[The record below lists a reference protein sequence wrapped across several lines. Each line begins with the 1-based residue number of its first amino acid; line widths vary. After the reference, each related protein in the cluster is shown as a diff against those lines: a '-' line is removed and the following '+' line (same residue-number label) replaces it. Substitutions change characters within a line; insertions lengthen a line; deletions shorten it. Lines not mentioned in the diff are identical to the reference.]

1 MTNSNVPS
9 VKAGGTYRT
18 YHWLTKRHKDEV
30 CTTHPTYAIAKK
42 NAEYWE
48 ERGYHVI
55 VRVPAEHKMYTE
67 D

>member
-1 MTNSNVPS
+1 MGKQERMAILKT
-9 VKAGGTYRT
+9 KYTT

-30 CTTHPTYAIAKK
+30 CTVHPTYAIAKK

-67 D
+67 G